1 MANKKI
7 FTAVLLLAAAALLFS
22 SCAFKMDSKQSA
34 HYEGF
39 ITSLEVSV
47 NGVEMSADEV
57 KTYLSAANITA
68 SVLDYKIVD
77 KTPDKPVA
85 KGTKA
90 DALKK
95 RFKPAKK

>member
-1 MANKKI
+1 M
-7 FTAVLLLAAAALLFS
+7 
-22 SCAFKMDSKQSA
+22 
-34 HYEGF
+34 
-39 ITSLEVSV
+39 
-47 NGVEMSADEV
+47 GVEMSADAV

-85 KGTKA
+85 KDTKA